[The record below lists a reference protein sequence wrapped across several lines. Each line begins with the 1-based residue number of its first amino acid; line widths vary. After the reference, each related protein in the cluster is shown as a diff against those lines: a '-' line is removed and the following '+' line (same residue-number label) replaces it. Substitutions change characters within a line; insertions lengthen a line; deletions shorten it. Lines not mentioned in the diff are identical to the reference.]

1 MLNYTSKN
9 IKFTKSMKDYLE
21 GKLGKL
27 SKYLEE
33 DINGQCSLKKEG
45 INFKLEVSLN
55 INGSHLRTSKVGE
68 DYYALVIQVVD
79 QMERQISKFSA
90 VRNTKETRNGFKN
103 LPILDGEI
111 KPLEFSREK
120 VLIIDDISPEE
131 AVEQMELLGHSFYV
145 FKDIDTQE
153 MCVVYKRTD
162 ESYGLLLL
170 K

>member
-1 MLNYTSKN
+1 
-9 IKFTKSMKDYLE
+9 
-21 GKLGKL
+21 
-27 SKYLEE
+27 
-33 DINGQCSLKKEG
+33 
-45 INFKLEVSLN
+45 
-55 INGSHLRTSKVGE
+55 
-68 DYYALVIQVVD
+68 
-79 QMERQISKFSA
+79 MERQISKFSA